1 MTRTVLSIS
10 VFGASLL
17 AGSGWL
23 FQWGSSA
30 LAASSV
36 QPVNEKLVSNVTG
49 DDEAAGASIR
59 KNSGSGGTGG
69 GVLSATDKEKSE
81 STSFD
86 NATPKTAQ
94 VARGKTAAS
103 ESSRTVALPDAQA
116 GAKVPKVKS
125 QKKKPGAD
133 DLPLAVAR
141 SPKMR
146 RLRNK
151 IENVLEIY
159 YRRHLNSKEHCP
171 WAIMHSFIAYGVDT
185 QVRMHRP
192 GGRRMNA
199 IGLLCY
205 NGRTAGQQ
213 IFYLSDGQLRTKIG
227 PGVQG
232 HEGQF
237 LAMLAQSRVQL
248 EYPLRVD
255 GVEFSVSDLVEYEKT
270 TCYTGT
276 ELTFKLIALVHYLP
290 VDSQWTNDRGQ
301 NWDFQRLVQEELAQP
316 VRGAAC
322 GGTHRLMGLSY
333 AVRAREKQGGEF
345 IGEWQRAKQFVEEYH
360 KYAFSLQNR
369 DGSFSSNWFKG
380 RGNWGDVHRKIETTG
395 HTLEW
400 LVYSLPRE
408 RLTDARVVKSV
419 GYLASLLKNNRF
431 AEFEVGPRGH
441 GLHALALYEHRV
453 FGKPFGQR
461 RQRFARQNRR
471 TAKK

>member
-1 MTRTVLSIS
+1 MIRTVCSIS
-10 VFGASLL
+10 VFGISLL
-17 AGSGWL
+17 VGSGWL
-23 FQWGSSA
+23 SESGSSA
-30 LAASSV
+30 LAAAPV
-36 QPVNEKLVSNVTG
+36 QQVNEELVSEVTV
-49 DDEAAGASIR
+49 DDEAAQASVR
-59 KNSGSGGTGG
+59 KVPGSEDSGGGP
-69 GVLSATDKEKSE
+69 LSATDKEKSE
-81 STSFD
+81 STSLD
-86 NATPKTAQ
+86 KPTPKTAQ
-94 VARGKTAAS
+94 VLSGKTAAL
-103 ESSRTVALPDAQA
+103 EGSRKVEPPDGQA
-116 GAKVPKVKS
+116 GEAAPKVKS
-125 QKKKPGAD
+125 KQRKSGAGNS
-133 DLPLAVAR
+133 PLAVAR

-213 IFYLSDGQLRTKIG
+213 IFYLSNGQLRTRTG

-237 LAMLAQSRVQL
+237 LALLAQSRV
-248 EYPLRVD
+248 ERDYPLRVG
-255 GVEFSVSDLVEYEKT
+255 GVKFSVSDLIEYEKT
-270 TCYTGT
+270 TCYAGT

-290 VDSQWTNDRGQ
+290 TDSQWTNDRGQ
-301 NWDFQRLVQEELAQP
+301 NWNFQRLVQEELAQP

-333 AVRAREKQGGEF
+333 AVRAREKQDGEF

-395 HTLEW
+395 HVLEW

-408 RLTDARVVKSV
+408 RLADSRVVKSV
-419 GYLASLLKNNRF
+419 DYLSSLLKKNRYE
-431 AEFEVGPRGH
+431 EFEVGPRGH

>member
-36 QPVNEKLVSNVTG
+36 QPVNEELVSNVTG

-59 KNSGSGGTGG
+59 KISGSESSGG

-81 STSFD
+81 STSLD

-94 VARGKTAAS
+94 VASGKTVAS

-133 DLPLAVAR
+133 NLPLAVAR

-248 EYPLRVD
+248 DYPLRVD

-316 VRGAAC
+316 VRGAAW
-322 GGTHRLMGLSY
+322 H
-333 AVRAREKQGGEF
+333 
-345 IGEWQRAKQFVEEYH
+345 
-360 KYAFSLQNR
+360 
-369 DGSFSSNWFKG
+369 
-380 RGNWGDVHRKIETTG
+380 
-395 HTLEW
+395 
-400 LVYSLPRE
+400 
-408 RLTDARVVKSV
+408 
-419 GYLASLLKNNRF
+419 
-431 AEFEVGPRGH
+431 
-441 GLHALALYEHRV
+441 
-453 FGKPFGQR
+453 
-461 RQRFARQNRR
+461 
-471 TAKK
+471 

>member
-1 MTRTVLSIS
+1 MKAN
-10 VFGASLL
+10 F
-17 AGSGWL
+17 W
-23 FQWGSSA
+23 QCW
-30 LAASSV
+30 
-36 QPVNEKLVSNVTG
+36 PN
-49 DDEAAGASIR
+49 
-59 KNSGSGGTGG
+59 
-69 GVLSATDKEKSE
+69 
-81 STSFD
+81 
-86 NATPKTAQ
+86 P
-94 VARGKTAAS
+94 
-103 ESSRTVALPDAQA
+103 
-116 GAKVPKVKS
+116 
-125 QKKKPGAD
+125 
-133 DLPLAVAR
+133 
-141 SPKMR
+141 
-146 RLRNK
+146 
-151 IENVLEIY
+151 
-159 YRRHLNSKEHCP
+159 
-171 WAIMHSFIAYGVDT
+171 
-185 QVRMHRP
+185 
-192 GGRRMNA
+192 
-199 IGLLCY
+199 
-205 NGRTAGQQ
+205 
-213 IFYLSDGQLRTKIG
+213 
-227 PGVQG
+227 
-232 HEGQF
+232 
-237 LAMLAQSRVQL
+237 RVQL

>member
-1 MTRTVLSIS
+1 MIRTVFSIS
-10 VFGASLL
+10 VFGVGLVV
-17 AGSGWL
+17 GNDWL
-23 FQWGSSA
+23 SESGSSV
-30 LAASSV
+30 LAAASV
-36 QPVNEKLVSNVTG
+36 KQVNEELVSNVTG
-49 DDEAAGASIR
+49 DDEAAKASVR
-59 KNSGSGGTGG
+59 KVSGSEDSAGDP
-69 GVLSATDKEKSE
+69 LSATDEEKPGP
-81 STSFD
+81 TSLD
-86 NATPKTAQ
+86 KSTPKTAQ
-94 VARGKTAAS
+94 VPSGKAVAP
-103 ESSRTVALPDAQA
+103 EGSRKVVPPDEKSGEA
-116 GAKVPKVKS
+116 VPKAKS
-125 QKKKPGAD
+125 KKKKSGGANS
-133 DLPLAVAR
+133 PLSVAR

-146 RLRNK
+146 QLRNK

-185 QVRMHRP
+185 QVRLHRP

-213 IFYLSDGQLRTKIG
+213 IFYLSDGQLRTKTG

-237 LAMLAQSRVQL
+237 LAMLAQSRVQSD
-248 EYPLRVD
+248 YPLRVG
-255 GVEFSVSDLVEYEKT
+255 GVEFSVSDLIEYEKT
-270 TCYTGT
+270 TCYAGT

-290 VDSQWTNDRGQ
+290 TDCQWTNDRGE

-333 AVRAREKQGGEF
+333 AVRTRENQDGEF

-408 RLTDARVVKSV
+408 RLGDSRVVKSV
-419 GYLASLLKNNRF
+419 DYLASLLKNNRYVDF
-431 AEFEVGPRGH
+431 KVGPRGH

-461 RQRFARQNRR
+461 RQRFARRNRR
-471 TAKK
+471 AAKK